1 LIFDSRGERKIL
13 RMTTTKIKD
22 SQGRFLGA
30 VKYAQDIMREERIQ
44 KHLEHARKMEPL
56 GALPE

>member
-1 LIFDSRGERKIL
+1 
-13 RMTTTKIKD
+13 MTTTKIKD